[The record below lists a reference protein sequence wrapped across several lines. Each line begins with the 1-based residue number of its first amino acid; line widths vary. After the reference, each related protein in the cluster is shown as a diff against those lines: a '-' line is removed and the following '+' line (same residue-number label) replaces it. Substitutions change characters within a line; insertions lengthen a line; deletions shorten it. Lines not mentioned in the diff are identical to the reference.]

1 FDESNKV
8 NTTKALQVE
17 IDDEYSNFDCSI
29 NFGSTANSDLKLIIC
44 AYVIE
49 GDNVTFIQAESGEE
63 VDSTLVT
70 GGSFK
75 SVTLNYVAALP
86 TSKEEEIA

>member
-49 GDNVTFIQAESGEE
+49 GDNVTFIQADSGEA
-63 VDSTLVT
+63 VDSSLVT

-75 SVTLNYVAALP
+75 SVTLPYVVALVP
-86 TSKEEEIA
+86 AESKEN